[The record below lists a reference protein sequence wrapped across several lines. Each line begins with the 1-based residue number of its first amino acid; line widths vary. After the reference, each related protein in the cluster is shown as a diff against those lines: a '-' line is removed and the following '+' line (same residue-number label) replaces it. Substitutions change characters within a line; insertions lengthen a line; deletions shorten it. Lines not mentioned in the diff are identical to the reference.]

1 MASASTGARQESA
14 VIKLGYK
21 ASAGRFTPGKLLG
34 FSCLVEEVG
43 FDSVFISDHF
53 QPRKHVDGIGNVSA
67 RFTIART
74 LMTSVHDGE
83 TLARATLGSADALAS
98 QR

>member
-1 MASASTGARQESA
+1 M
-14 VIKLGYK
+14 IKLGYK
-21 ASAGRFTPGKLLG
+21 ASAEQFAPGKLLS

-43 FDSVFISDHF
+43 FDSVFIGDHF

-74 LMTSVHDGE
+74 LMTSLHDRE
-83 TLARATLGSADALAS
+83 MLARATLNSADALAS